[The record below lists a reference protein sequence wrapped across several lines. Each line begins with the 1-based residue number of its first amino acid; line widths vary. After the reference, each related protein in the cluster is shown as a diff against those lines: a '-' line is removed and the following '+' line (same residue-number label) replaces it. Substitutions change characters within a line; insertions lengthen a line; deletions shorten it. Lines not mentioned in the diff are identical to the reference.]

1 MRSRSPHTLLCLAL
15 LALDAASLSGLRATA
30 ADPAPPVCYDPT
42 KGGRTAILNAQP
54 VAPFEIMDGL
64 FYVGNT
70 QVSAHLLKTANG
82 LVLMDSTM
90 PHQTAWLLESIR
102 RLGFQPGDVK
112 VVIGTHA
119 AVDHTG
125 NHWYLQHHFGAQIWL
140 HELDAP
146 AALAAGA
153 KPDPTRGPTFEDYPP
168 FKPDRLVKDG
178 ETIEWGG
185 RQIAFYHTPISTPGA
200 ITIEIPLRDSS
211 GKTLRAAMVGG
222 QAPRMPNIA
231 ASVERLKTHDIQVW
245 LAVHPSQNHTLEKAA
260 RLKAGATVNPFID
273 PDGWKS
279 FLARLESAGSRG
291 SRPFNRT
298 RLNP

>member
-1 MRSRSPHTLLCLAL
+1 MKRSVEFFRQQLNIAKASAEGAPPVSPAPDKT
-15 LALDAASLSGLRATA
+15 AS
-30 ADPAPPVCYDPT
+30 ADPVPPVCYDPT
-42 KGGRTAILNAQP
+42 KGGRAAILNAQP
-54 VAPFEIMDGL
+54 VEPFEIMDGL

-70 QVSAHLLKTANG
+70 QVSAHLLKTAAG

-102 RLGFQPGDVK
+102 KLGFQPRDVK

-125 NHWYLQHHFGAQIWL
+125 NHWYLQHYFGTQIWL

-153 KPDPTRGPTFEDYPP
+153 ERDLTRGPTGTDYPP
-168 FKPDRLVKDG
+168 FNTDRALKDG

-185 RQIAFYHTPISTPGA
+185 RQLAFYHTPISSPGA
-200 ITIEIPLRDSS
+200 ITIEIPLRDPS

-231 ASVERLKTHDIQVW
+231 ASVQRLKTHDIQVW
-245 LAVHPSQNHTLEKAA
+245 LAVHPSQNHTLEKAQ
-260 RLKAGATVNPFID
+260 RLRAGATPNPFID
-273 PDGWKS
+273 PQGWNN
-279 FLARLESAGSRG
+279 FLDRIVNHTKRG
-291 SRPFNRT
+291 AKR
-298 RLNP
+298 